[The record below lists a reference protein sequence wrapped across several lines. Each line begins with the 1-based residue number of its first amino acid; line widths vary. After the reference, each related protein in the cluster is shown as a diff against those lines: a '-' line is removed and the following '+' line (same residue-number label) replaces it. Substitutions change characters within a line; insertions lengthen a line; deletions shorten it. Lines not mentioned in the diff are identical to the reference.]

1 MASVCAVESEEDDI
15 PEFVDDHSSSDS
27 DSESEN
33 ESEDEDILHGPCG
46 GKVCGADPP
55 PPALRTFIGQFVA
68 KEFQLDDEELPTLYW
83 GQVTQYLQDT
93 RKFCVSTVLSHFL
106 AIFFFFYKTL
116 LHNIRVNVL
125 HLTFER
131 ISFGSRQK
139 FGIGIPGVSCIG
151 VTGRLSGLKVETFG
165 NF

>member
-1 MASVCAVESEEDDI
+1 MPTTRRKSKRKAAEVATAAMASACAVESEEDEI

-93 RKFCVSTVLSHFL
+93 KKFCVSTVLSHFL
-106 AIFFFFYKTL
+106 PIFFFYKTFTIFRSNGLMTSL
-116 LHNIRVNVL
+116 LSTNAPNL
-125 HLTFER
+125 
-131 ISFGSRQK
+131 
-139 FGIGIPGVSCIG
+139 
-151 VTGRLSGLKVETFG
+151 
-165 NF
+165 